1 MNNLKIKI
9 YFTIIALS
17 FFIQL
22 PANNKEKNP
31 FVIAEQQMGDS
42 LNYLGA
48 IKSLLYLKSDLIN
61 SNPEMYFQAALTYNA
76 FIQNNTEQSSIMGVL
91 PQYNSLSNQ
100 KIEVTDTEDNIRK
113 YINEQ
118 AKLNQILII
127 NEIHW
132 FTKERYFTHSLLQN
146 LYNLGYRYLAL
157 EALTENPDFIMQRG
171 YAIHS
176 SGFYTKDPQMSNMI
190 RTAIKLGFKLIKYD
204 SFDDTNREY
213 AQAQNI
219 YEQVLRENPSAK
231 IIIHAG
237 GDHINKCPERKKMA
251 FYLKELSGI
260 TPYTIRQTKQ
270 LLIAKTNFKG
280 LSIIEYN
287 TGECHNNLQIINGIQ
302 ESEFRINPFSK
313 QYEVAFK
320 DLLILPILN
329 ADNNNK
335 LLLSIYIKEEYDK
348 FWLHAI
354 PVGNYLLNSNLYSTK
369 VYLPKGEYITII
381 RNERGERLKSKK
393 VAL

>member
-1 MNNLKIKI
+1 MQ
-9 YFTIIALS
+9 LS
-17 FFIQL
+17 
-22 PANNKEKNP
+22 ANNKEKNP
-31 FVIAEQQMGDS
+31 FTIAEQQMGDS

-48 IKSLLYLKSDLIN
+48 IKALHHLKSDLVN
-61 SNPEMYFQAALTYNA
+61 SNPDIYFQAALTYNA
-76 FIQNNTEQSSIMGVL
+76 FIQNNTEQDSIMGTL

-113 YINEQ
+113 YIYEQ
-118 AKLNQILII
+118 AKSNQIVII

-157 EALTENPDFIMQRG
+157 EALTENADSIIQRG
-171 YAIHS
+171 YAIYS

-204 SFDDTNREY
+204 SFNDTDREY
-213 AQAQNI
+213 TQAKNI
-219 YEQVLRENPSAK
+219 YEQVLKENPSAK

-251 FYLKELSGI
+251 FYLKELSGV

-270 LLIAKTNFKG
+270 LLIAKTKFKG
-280 LSIIEYN
+280 LSMIKYN
-287 TGECHNNLQIINGIQ
+287 AEECHNNLQIINGIQ
-302 ESEFRINPFSK
+302 ETEFRTNPFDK
-313 QYEVAFK
+313 EYEVAFK
-320 DLLILPILN
+320 DLLILRMLN
-329 ADNNNK
+329 ADNNNN

-348 FWLHAI
+348 YRLHAI
-354 PVGNYLLNSNLYSTK
+354 PIGNYLFNSDLYSTK
-369 VYLPKGEYITII
+369 VYLPKGEYVVTI
-381 RNERGERLKSKK
+381 RNDKGEILNSQKI
-393 VAL
+393 AL